1 MSKLKKKDIPH
12 FFLTKRK
19 FLLCKVGGDM
29 MTAVAAIT
37 SVRKV
42 LQTASSGGSN

>member
-1 MSKLKKKDIPH
+1 MLKLKKEGCST
-12 FFLTKRK
+12 FFFNKRK
-19 FLLCKVGGDM
+19 FLLHKVGGDM

-42 LQTASSGGSN
+42 LQTASI